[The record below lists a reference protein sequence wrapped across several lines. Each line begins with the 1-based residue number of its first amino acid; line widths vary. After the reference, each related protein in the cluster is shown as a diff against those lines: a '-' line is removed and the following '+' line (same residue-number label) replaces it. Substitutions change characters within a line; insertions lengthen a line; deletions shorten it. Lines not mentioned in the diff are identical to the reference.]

1 MRQVPYAFAMELM
14 LLGEQIDAGEAAR
27 IGLVNRVVPA
37 GQVLEAAHTLAE
49 RLLTRSGSALEL
61 IKSSVLQLSDM
72 PAEAAFHA
80 EALYGQKAFA
90 SADAQEGIA
99 AFAERRPA
107 VFPTRS
113 GLTGA
118 TKPPARNVAV
128 RQCGPRPH
136 GSSVQ

>member
-1 MRQVPYAFAMELM
+1 M
-14 LLGEQIDAGEAAR
+14 
-27 IGLVNRVVPA
+27 
-37 GQVLEAAHTLAE
+37 AE
-49 RLLTRSGSALEL
+49 RLLTRSGSALEI

-90 SADAQEGIA
+90 STDAQEGIA